1 MTDTDINNLILIVT
15 ISHMN
20 IYKSLFSLM
29 AVAILW
35 GACRKT
41 DSMQPVRLFRPVI
54 AGELLADS
62 NAILVAWQAIKA
74 ATSYTVQV
82 SRDTF
87 RTIDISMKVVDT
99 TNVLIKNLR
108 WDQLYQ
114 VQVRAEAADSQFNS
128 RFSNLGAI
136 KTPKFPTILKSP
148 TVSDVTDEAIRVSWT
163 NSGAT
168 VTSIKVLK
176 ASDSSLVKEVLLT
189 ATDVTNEFKIISGLS
204 GGTTYIGM
212 LYSGT
217 RLRGSDLYTTK
228 QPISGAVVDLR
239 SITGR
244 PSVLADTLPSI
255 ASGSTVILKR
265 GETYDISSS
274 ISLNKAVKIMGG
286 SDLSVPGKPVIN
298 MPANFNIAAGSNIS
312 FVDFED
318 VYLKGTDATS
328 KYVFNINNA
337 STIGRISFQNV
348 IAESFRGVTRFQG
361 GVNNTDYIVNNSVM
375 FNLGGYGVITVDA
388 TTSKSDNI
396 SITNST
402 IYKADKIITS
412 RQNSVTVKVE
422 NNTINEAPLTG
433 NYLID
438 YNTAATS
445 NVSNGVTVRNN
456 IFGVG
461 RGSAGVT
468 AVRGIRIGAGGII
481 ATNNYSTSDYNVTAA
496 TPFAIP
502 DLIAYNRSSTQLWVD
517 AVNGNFKIA
526 DMSFPGTASAG
537 DPRWR

>member
-1 MTDTDINNLILIVT
+1 MKF
-15 ISHMN
+15 
-20 IYKSLFSLM
+20 YKSLFSLM
-29 AVAILW
+29 AAAMLW
-35 GACRKT
+35 GACKKT
-41 DSMQPVRLFRPVI
+41 DNLQQVRLFRPVI
-54 AGELLADS
+54 AGELVADS
-62 NAILVAWQAIKA
+62 NAILVSWQAIKA
-74 ATSYTVQV
+74 AASYTVQL

-87 RTIDISMKVVDT
+87 RTIDVSMNVVDT
-99 TNVLIKNLR
+99 NKVLIQNLK

-114 VQVRAEAADSQFNS
+114 VQVRAEAADTQFNS

-136 KTPKFPTILKSP
+136 KTPKFPTILNSP
-148 TVSDVTDEAIRVSWT
+148 TVSDVTDEAIRLSWT
-163 NSGAT
+163 NSEAT
-168 VTSIKVLK
+168 VTSIKILK
-176 ASDSSLVKEVLLT
+176 ASDSSLVKEVPLT
-189 ATDVTNEFKIISGLS
+189 ATDVSNQFKIVTGLT

-212 LYSGT
+212 LFSGT
-217 RLRGSDLYTTK
+217 RLRGADLYTTK
-228 QPISGAVVDLR
+228 QPVSGAVVDLR

-244 PSVLADTLPSI
+244 PSVLADTLPLI
-255 ASGSTVILKR
+255 ASGTTVILKR
-265 GETYDISSS
+265 GETYDINSS

-286 SDLSVPGKPVIN
+286 SDLSIPSRPVIN

-312 FVDFED
+312 HIDFED

-328 KYVFNINNA
+328 KYVFNINNT
-337 STIGRISFQNV
+337 STINRISFQNV
-348 IAESFRGVTRFQG
+348 IAESFRGITRFQG
-361 GVNNTDYIVNNSVM
+361 GVTNTDFIINNSVM

-388 TTSKSDNI
+388 TSSKSDNI

-445 NVSNGVTVRNN
+445 SVANGVTVKNN

-468 AVRGIRIGAGGII
+468 AVRGIRIGGGAIV

-502 DLIAYNRSSTQLWVD
+502 DLIAYNRSSAQLWVD
-517 AVNGNFKIA
+517 AANGNFRIA
-526 DMSFPGTASAG
+526 DMSFPGTATAG